1 VIGLDTNI
9 LVRLVLQ
16 DDAKQF
22 EQAVAILVKEFAH
35 NRRTFVSLI
44 ALTEL
49 AWVLQSS
56 AKIKKQKIAD
66 EIEAFLDAEEI
77 IVEQSDLVRRALANY
92 RSLKI
97 DFADALIAAVNAK
110 HDCTRTVSFDK
121 AAIKSGLMSAP

>member
-22 EQAVAILVKEFAH
+22 EQAAALLANAYAQ
-35 NRRTFVSLI
+35 NRSAFVSLI

-66 EIEAFLDAEEI
+66 EIEAFLDAEDI
-77 IVEQSDLVRRALANY
+77 LVEQSDLVRKALVSY

-97 DFADALIAAVNAK
+97 DFADALIAAVNVK
-110 HDCTRTVSFDK
+110 HGCTRTVSFDK